1 MSRYGAPDRDMST
14 RFLRKANVD
23 GLSAKESAFVKH
35 IHASLYPFHSG
46 PVNPSFP
53 HQQLARS
60 SKQFCRGT
68 FTTGNDGY
76 GYIRATPVAGTA
88 IPAGLIQFSPGGA
101 VAHNSFAN
109 GTNVTVTNS
118 EDPYA
123 SFGVN
128 GLNCRVTSCGLRVR
142 NITSMLNRG
151 GTCYALK
158 EPNDLPIPSAPFNDL
173 IAQLDVTGDS
183 WRCSTNGDKWS
194 YIAWCPRDRD
204 QMEYSLSS
212 IASNY
217 QGTTIGGA
225 NLAFVVEAPAI
236 ATIQKYE
243 WEFVV
248 HYQVIGNSSANGYVG
263 GCTRGIA
270 HENVEAANGVIAEL
284 QKKPQVA
291 ENEVSSE
298 LAPFIA
304 NCVEAGHDVGAIVTR
319 ACDLA
324 SRTAAVLPQ
333 VYAATRALGSWL

>member
-1 MSRYGAPDRDMST
+1 MVLYDRSDFEASN
-14 RFLRKANVD
+14 RFQRRANVD
-23 GLSAKESAFVKH
+23 NLSAKESLLVKH
-35 IHASLYPFHSG
+35 IHGSLYPFHSG
-46 PVNPSFP
+46 PIVPSFP

-76 GYIRATPVAGTA
+76 GFIKAMPVCGTG

-109 GTNVTVTNS
+109 GTAVTVTNS
-118 EDPYA
+118 EDSYA
-123 SFGVN
+123 SFTPSN
-128 GLNCRVTSCGLRVR
+128 LNPRIVSAGLRIR

-158 EPNDLPIPSAPFNDL
+158 EPNDTALPSSPFNDL

-194 YIAWCPRDRD
+194 YLAWCPRDRD
-204 QMEYSLSS
+204 QMEFATSGLGT
-212 IASNY
+212 NY
-217 QGTTIGGA
+217 QGTAIGNA

-248 HYQVIGNSSANGYVG
+248 HYQVISTSNSNALISGVS
-263 GCTRGIA
+263 RGIA
-270 HENVEAANGVIAEL
+270 HENCEAVNGVVAEL
-284 QKKPQVA
+284 QKKPQIA

-324 SRTAAVLPQ
+324 TRTAAVLPQ